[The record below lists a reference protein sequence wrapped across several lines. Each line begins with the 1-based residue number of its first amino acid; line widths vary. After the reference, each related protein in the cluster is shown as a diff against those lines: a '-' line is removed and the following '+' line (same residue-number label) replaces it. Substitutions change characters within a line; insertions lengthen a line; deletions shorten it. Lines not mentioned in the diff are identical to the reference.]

1 VWARVAVLVRAR
13 TNARNPPNTQ
23 KQMKTIA
30 RAAPLSERERFANM
44 GIRQLHGMIGSRHE
58 HLRDNIRNGVFKN
71 RPEMLDGLL
80 HALET
85 RKVELSA
92 FRIEWAQRP
101 REVFEANA
109 AKRRA
114 EAEEYE
120 DAVVEL
126 QATGK
131 GGVLRYVVP
140 KAKVDGATQRADA

>member
-1 VWARVAVLVRAR
+1 
-13 TNARNPPNTQ
+13 
-23 KQMKTIA
+23 MKTIA

-109 AKRRA
+109 AKRRE
-114 EAEEYE
+114 EAGPNGEYDR
-120 DAVVEL
+120 DARL
-126 QATGK
+126 CRPSKHKTGGK
-131 GGVLRYVVP
+131 GQMSAALARGSQAPRSTALTP
-140 KAKVDGATQRADA
+140 RADA

>member
-1 VWARVAVLVRAR
+1 VLVRAR
-13 TNARNPPNTQ
+13 TNARNSPNTQ
-23 KQMKTIA
+23 KQMKAIA
-30 RAAPLSERERFANM
+30 RIAPLSERERFANM
-44 GIRQLHGMIGSRHE
+44 GIRQLHGMIGRNRE
-58 HLRDNIRNGVFKN
+58 HLRDNVRNGVYKT
-71 RPEMLDGLL
+71 RPETLDGLL
-80 HALET
+80 HALQT
-85 RKVELSA
+85 RQAELEA

-101 REVFEANA
+101 RAAFEATA

-140 KAKVDGATQRADA
+140 KAKVAGATQRADS

>member
-1 VWARVAVLVRAR
+1 MTKAAAPAPLPSERAR
-13 TNARNPPNTQ
+13 
-23 KQMKTIA
+23 
-30 RAAPLSERERFANM
+30 FAKM
-44 GIRQLHGMIGSRHE
+44 DIRQLHGMIGRNRE
-58 HLRDNIRNGVFKN
+58 HLRDNVRNGVYKT
-71 RPEMLDGLL
+71 RPGTLDGLL
-80 HALET
+80 YALQT
-85 RKVELSA
+85 RQAELDA